1 MSTGGAVRLLS
12 RLGMADAR
20 FFMPNRSPRGPRNWS
35 VGSTFRP
42 PFDHLRRSAAR
53 YRWRDASAFSTL
65 RHVPCLNREL
75 VRALLVCFPL
85 RVTFRP
91 PSQRQTASW
100 TLSQP
105 RPVEPS
111 GLGGVHE
118 AAEPR
123 SNTRLSAG
131 GKRIQKTD
139 LPLRSRFQQR
149 RKLLSRGL
157 RLHEMVFET
166 GCRWVEK
173 PVTTVHI

>member
-1 MSTGGAVRLLS
+1 MARCERLLHPPACSVPES
-12 RLGMADAR
+12 RTRPD
-20 FFMPNRSPRGPRNWS
+20 PPR
-35 VGSTFRP
+35 V
-42 PFDHLRRSAAR
+42 
-53 YRWRDASAFSTL
+53 
-65 RHVPCLNREL
+65 
-75 VRALLVCFPL
+75 FPL

-111 GLGGVHE
+111 GLGAVYE

-139 LPLRSRFQQR
+139 PPLRSRFQQR

-173 PVTTVHI
+173 PVT

>member
-1 MSTGGAVRLLS
+1 
-12 RLGMADAR
+12 MADAR
-20 FFMPNRSPRGPRNWS
+20 FFMPNSSPRGPRNWS
-35 VGSTFRP
+35 VGSTSVRRLTTFGDRRHAIDGEMPAPSP
-42 PFDHLRRSAAR
+42 PSGC
-53 YRWRDASAFSTL
+53 S
-65 RHVPCLNREL
+65 VPESRT

-105 RPVEPS
+105 RPVETS

-149 RKLLSRGL
+149 HKLLSRGL

-166 GCRWVEK
+166 GCRWVKK